1 MENKNQ
7 EKQQQTEE
15 EETMELIDTLKNPE
29 VQDKMFTQAFDIVNE
44 KYDKVNLQNCLV
56 VLLDKKTSKEDI
68 VCVGLA
74 CISLLKKHSDDF
86 ESIEVGMTERIQKMI
101 ISEISQRL

>member
-7 EKQQQTEE
+7 EKQEQTEKE
-15 EETMELIDTLKNPE
+15 DTMELVDTLKNPE
-29 VQDKMFTQAFDIVNE
+29 VQDKMFTQAFNIVNE
-44 KYDKVNLQNCLV
+44 KYDKVNLQNCLL
-56 VLLDKKTSKEDI
+56 VLLDENTSKEDL
-68 VCVGLA
+68 VCIGLA
-74 CISLLKKHSDDF
+74 CISLLKKQSDDF